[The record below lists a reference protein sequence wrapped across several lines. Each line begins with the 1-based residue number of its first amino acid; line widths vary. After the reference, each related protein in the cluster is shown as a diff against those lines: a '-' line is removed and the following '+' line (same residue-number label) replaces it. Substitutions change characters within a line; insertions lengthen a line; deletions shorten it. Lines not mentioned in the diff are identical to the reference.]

1 MFKKYSVS
9 LIVGEGG
16 VGQGDPQIPSV
27 LKAVKNGQISEERI
41 DESVKRIISVKLS
54 LKK

>member
-1 MFKKYSVS
+1 MAVLAGNDILLKPKDFFASY
-9 LIVGEGG
+9 EA
-16 VGQGDPQIPSV
+16 V